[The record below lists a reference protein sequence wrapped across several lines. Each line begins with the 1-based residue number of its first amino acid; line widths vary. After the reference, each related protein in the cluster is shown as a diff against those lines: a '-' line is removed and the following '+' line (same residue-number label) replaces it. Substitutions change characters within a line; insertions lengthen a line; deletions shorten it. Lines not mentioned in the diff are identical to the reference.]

1 MIDSIKLLDVTE
13 QNAEEIAEHW
23 AKDVQKNKR
32 TTYYQNIKKEELIN
46 YAVDFY
52 RNLRKLL
59 TSDNR
64 VEITQEYFK
73 KYAEK
78 CQEIGLPLQEAIY
91 GLILMR
97 RHMWLYA
104 DFQAIFIDALEHNQ
118 AIDSIMRIMLMMDYA
133 VYEITQYYLDNMPK
147 DSNKKSQADANS

>member
-13 QNAEEIAEHW
+13 QNAEEIAEYW
-23 AKDVQKNKR
+23 AIDVQKNKR
-32 TTYYQNIKKEELIN
+32 TTYYQNIKKEKLII

-59 TSDNR
+59 VSDNR

-78 CQEIGLPLQEAIY
+78 CQKIGLPLQEAIY

-133 VYEITQYYLDNMPK
+133 VYEITQYYLDDMPK
-147 DSNKKSQADANS
+147 ESKNNS

>member
-1 MIDSIKLLDVTE
+1 MVDSIKLLDITE

-23 AKDVQKNKR
+23 AKEVHKNKR
-32 TTYYQNIKKEELIN
+32 TTHYRNIKKEKLVV

-59 TSDNR
+59 VPEDRLEYTR
-64 VEITQEYFK
+64 EYFQ
-73 KYAEK
+73 KYAKK
-78 CQEIGLPLQEAIY
+78 CHEIGLPLQEAIY
-91 GLILMR
+91 GLVLMR
-97 RHMWLYA
+97 RQMWLYA

-133 VYEITQYYLDNMPK
+133 VYEITQYYLETAK
-147 DSNKKSQADANS
+147 R

>member
-23 AKDVQKNKR
+23 AKDVQKNER
-32 TTYYQNIKKEELIN
+32 TTYYQNIKKEKLII

-59 TSDNR
+59 ASDNR

-78 CQEIGLPLQEAIY
+78 CQKIGLPLQEAIY

-147 DSNKKSQADANS
+147 DSNKKS

>member
-13 QNAEEIAEHW
+13 QNAEEIAEYW

-32 TTYYQNIKKEELIN
+32 TTYYQNIKKEKLII

-59 TSDNR
+59 VSDNR
-64 VEITQEYFK
+64 IEITQEYFK

-133 VYEITQYYLDNMPK
+133 VYEITQYYLDDMPK
-147 DSNKKSQADANS
+147 ESKNNS

>member
-23 AKDVQKNKR
+23 ATDVQKNKR
-32 TTYYQNIKKEELIN
+32 TTYYQNIKKEKLII

-59 TSDNR
+59 VSDNR

-78 CQEIGLPLQEAIY
+78 CQKIGLPLQEAIY

-104 DFQAIFIDALEHNQ
+104 EFQAIFIDALEHNQ

-133 VYEITQYYLDNMPK
+133 VYEITQYYLDNMPT
-147 DSNKKSQADANS
+147 DSRKNS

>member
-23 AKDVQKNKR
+23 AMEVQKNKR
-32 TTYYQNIKKEELIN
+32 TTHYQNIKKEKLII

-52 RNLRKLL
+52 GNLRKLL
-59 TSDNR
+59 ASDNR

-78 CQEIGLPLQEAIY
+78 CHEIGLPLQEAIY

-133 VYEITQYYLDNMPK
+133 VYEITQYYIDNIAK
-147 DSNKKSQADANS
+147 DSNKKS

>member
-23 AKDVQKNKR
+23 AIDVQKNKR
-32 TTYYQNIKKEELIN
+32 TTSYQNIKKDKLIS

-64 VEITQEYFK
+64 IELTQEYFK

-78 CQEIGLPLQEAIY
+78 CQEIGLPLHEAIY

-133 VYEITQYYLDNMPK
+133 VYEITQYYLR
-147 DSNKKSQADANS
+147 

>member
-13 QNAEEIAEHW
+13 QNAEEIAEYW
-23 AKDVQKNKR
+23 ARDVQKNKR
-32 TTYYQNIKKEELIN
+32 TTHYQNIKKEKLLV

-52 RNLRKLL
+52 NNLRKLL
-59 TSDNR
+59 VSDNR
-64 VEITQEYFK
+64 FEITREYFK
-73 KYAEK
+73 KYAKK
-78 CQEIGLPLQEAIY
+78 CHEIGLPLQEAIY

-133 VYEITQYYLDNMPK
+133 VYEITEYYLDNMSK
-147 DSNKKSQADANS
+147 QSKK

>member
-1 MIDSIKLLDVTE
+1 MVESIKLLDIAE

-23 AKDVQKNKR
+23 AMEVQKNKR
-32 TTYYQNIKKEELIN
+32 TTHYQSIKREKLVI

-59 TSDNR
+59 VPEDR
-64 VEITQEYFK
+64 MEITQEYFR
-73 KYAEK
+73 KYAKK
-78 CQEIGLPLQEAIY
+78 CYEIGLPLQEAIY
-91 GLILMR
+91 GLVLMR

-118 AIDSIMRIMLMMDYA
+118 AIDGIMRVMLMMDYA
-133 VYEITQYYLDNMPK
+133 IYEITQYYLESAK
-147 DSNKKSQADANS
+147 

>member
-13 QNAEEIAEHW
+13 QNAEEIAGYW
-23 AKDVQKNKR
+23 AIDVQKNKR
-32 TTYYQNIKKEELIN
+32 TTHYQNIKKEKLII

-59 TSDNR
+59 VSDNR
-64 VEITQEYFK
+64 IEITLEYFK
-73 KYAEK
+73 KYAKK
-78 CQEIGLPLQEAIY
+78 CHQIGLPLQEAIY

-147 DSNKKSQADANS
+147 DSNKKS

>member
-13 QNAEEIAEHW
+13 QNAEEIAEYW

-32 TTYYQNIKKEELIN
+32 TTYYQNIKKEKLII

-59 TSDNR
+59 VSDNR

-78 CQEIGLPLQEAIY
+78 CQNIGLPLQEAIY

-133 VYEITQYYLDNMPK
+133 VYEITQYYLDDMPK
-147 DSNKKSQADANS
+147 ESKNNS

>member
-32 TTYYQNIKKEELIN
+32 TTHYQNIKKEKLII

-147 DSNKKSQADANS
+147 DSNKKS

>member
-23 AKDVQKNKR
+23 ATDVQKNKR
-32 TTYYQNIKKEELIN
+32 TTYYQNIKKEKLII

-64 VEITQEYFK
+64 IETTQEYFK

-78 CQEIGLPLQEAIY
+78 CQKIGLPLQEAIY

-133 VYEITQYYLDNMPK
+133 VYEITQYYLDDIPK
-147 DSNKKSQADANS
+147 DSKK

>member
-1 MIDSIKLLDVTE
+1 MVDSIKLLDITE

-23 AKDVQKNKR
+23 AKEVHKNKR
-32 TTYYQNIKKEELIN
+32 TTHYRNIKKEKLVV

-59 TSDNR
+59 VPEDRLEYTR
-64 VEITQEYFK
+64 EYFQ
-73 KYAEK
+73 KYAKK
-78 CQEIGLPLQEAIY
+78 CHEIGLPLQEAIY
-91 GLILMR
+91 GLVLMR

-133 VYEITQYYLDNMPK
+133 VYEITQYYLETAK
-147 DSNKKSQADANS
+147 H

>member
-23 AKDVQKNKR
+23 AIDVQKNKR
-32 TTYYQNIKKEELIN
+32 TTSYQNIKKEKLII

-59 TSDNR
+59 ASDNR

-78 CQEIGLPLQEAIY
+78 CHKIGLPLQEAIY

-104 DFQAIFIDALEHNQ
+104 EFQAIFIDALEHNQ

-147 DSNKKSQADANS
+147 DSNKKS

>member
-52 RNLRKLL
+52 RNLRKFL

-147 DSNKKSQADANS
+147 DSNKKS

>member
-13 QNAEEIAEHW
+13 QNAEEIAEYW
-23 AKDVQKNKR
+23 AIDVQKNKR
-32 TTYYQNIKKEELIN
+32 TTYYQNIKKEKLII

-59 TSDNR
+59 VSDNR
-64 VEITQEYFK
+64 IEITQEYFK

-78 CQEIGLPLQEAIY
+78 CQKIGLPLQEAIY

-133 VYEITQYYLDNMPK
+133 VYEITQHYLDNMPK
-147 DSNKKSQADANS
+147 DSKKKS

>member
-1 MIDSIKLLDVTE
+1 MVDSIKLLDVAE

-23 AKDVQKNKR
+23 AMEVQKNKR
-32 TTYYQNIKKEELIN
+32 TTHYQNIKKEKLKI

-52 RNLRKLL
+52 NNLRNLLVPDDRLEN
-59 TSDNR
+59 T
-64 VEITQEYFK
+64 K
-73 KYAEK
+73 KYFQKYAKK
-78 CQEIGLPLQEAIY
+78 CNELGLPLQEAIY

-118 AIDSIMRIMLMMDYA
+118 AIDGIMRVMLMMDYA
-133 VYEITQYYLDNMPK
+133 VYEITQYYFD
-147 DSNKKSQADANS
+147 KK